1 MILAGF
7 IVSAMAI
14 GAMFYAFNKPEY
26 VTQTKYEINLMPPF
40 LGMHEIHADISRT
53 FYSAE
58 MFASW
63 KLRRPGTS
71 LTVELIDQKKE
82 VEGFDFDMPEEGRFV
97 SFNDNKIMI
106 KTNDTQLISE
116 VLDYFEF
123 VGLTLSKRYVAE
135 GQMRQSRFDKLEK
148 RLLPILEPNVAV
160 PTFEIV
166 ANIDIY
172 LQKAVEAKQMVL
184 ISRPFP
190 PQKTCI
196 STRLMLTIAIILGG
210 ASGLVFLLLRKAY
223 QARKLRLEGL
233 EA

>member
-1 MILAGF
+1 
-7 IVSAMAI
+7 
-14 GAMFYAFNKPEY
+14 
-26 VTQTKYEINLMPPF
+26 
-40 LGMHEIHADISRT
+40 
-53 FYSAE
+53 
-58 MFASW
+58 
-63 KLRRPGTS
+63 
-71 LTVELIDQKKE
+71 
-82 VEGFDFDMPEEGRFV
+82 MPEEGRFV

-172 LQKAVEAKQMVL
+172 LHKAVEAKQMVL

-210 ASGLVFLLLRKAY
+210 ASGAGVFVVKEGVPSAKAAVGGAGSLDTIPEQGTNIICRQRY
-223 QARKLRLEGL
+223 RVA
-233 EA
+233 AA